1 MEVGGL
7 ILPLLP
13 VIMIGG
19 DGRAAAAVR
28 HPSRVKVGGRQAA
41 VAVAVAAVVA
51 VAVVAVAAVRIGI
64 IINVTNVMF
73 VMLMHT
79 AVRVARVV
87 TKFDVILP
95 TIRGGEK
102 CGARKMIE
110 EEDYGQDL
118 NE

>member
-1 MEVGGL
+1 VEVGGL

-28 HPSRVKVGGRQAA
+28 HPSRVKVGGRQVA
-41 VAVAVAAVVA
+41 VAVAVAAV

>member
-1 MEVGGL
+1 VEVGGL

-41 VAVAVAAVVA
+41 VAVA

-95 TIRGGEK
+95 TILK
-102 CGARKMIE
+102 KKIMVKT
-110 EEDYGQDL
+110 
-118 NE
+118 

>member
-28 HPSRVKVGGRQAA
+28 HPSRVKVGGRQA
-41 VAVAVAAVVA
+41 AVAVAAVVA